1 MYAFTTIKLTT
12 FFTTQSKV
20 LRAMRSMNYLT
31 KLIMFGCLL
40 STVPVIFIGIF
51 AYITASNEIQ
61 KNVNEGK
68 KQLIMQINSNVEQK
82 LTTVNHT
89 MNQVLASTVLKRAM
103 SQSLNAADFML
114 YDDLR
119 NEIRHMQS
127 FDTKLEDVILLN
139 QRYNWLIKNSGLYEL
154 NEYLYTEQL
163 LELMSLPEHASWV
176 LTPSHLFYSEEF
188 SRNTALCPY
197 NVTLIKQLPANS
209 LDTYG
214 LALATIP
221 TCSLQEMVEQDIDS
235 SSNVIIFDEQHNI
248 LVHSD
253 PALVGQRVEKADI
266 DLSALTDMSG
276 QYNTQI
282 NHVSSAVTYYKSSIT
297 GWTYM
302 SISSIAALT
311 IESKKIGLFTF
322 YICIGLMLLCF
333 LFVWLGT
340 KQFYS
345 PIRHLLLQIS
355 GNEQKPETQQLE
367 RNTNEFQLISER
379 VHQLFQSKSELE
391 HQVKQHLH
399 QVRTLFFMKAYQGQ
413 VKTREVHS
421 QLLQF
426 GYGKQLERWH
436 TMAGI
441 TMQIDFDSS
450 SSHTIQD
457 IDLLLFALHNI
468 VEEWIPIE
476 QRLAPIILDQ
486 SVVVIIGSAETEAV
500 VFHSMQYS
508 LTEAL
513 QQQVKQILN
522 LQISIGISSPFY
534 ELNGIGTAYR
544 EGLDAL
550 KHRITLGAGII
561 IQYDQ
566 MNEHRHVL
574 QLNYPQQLEH
584 ELLDAIKVAEE
595 EQAQLLLG
603 QLLYGIFQSDRS
615 PHEFQ
620 FPLTRLLNNLVI
632 SMQESGITLKQLH
645 HQHGSLLEQLLKIQH
660 KQEIER
666 WFWKT
671 IIQPLVVIYRD
682 RQEEQYHKLSEKV
695 IDLVQQCYDTD
706 LTLEECAARLH
717 YNANYLSSVFRK
729 ETNVSFSDYLT
740 MYRFKMA
747 KKWLSESDIAIKDI
761 AAKLRYNNPQNF
773 IRSFRKQEG
782 MTPGQ
787 YRDRFKSA

>member
-1 MYAFTTIKLTT
+1 
-12 FFTTQSKV
+12 
-20 LRAMRSMNYLT
+20 MRSLNYLT
-31 KLIMFGCLL
+31 KLIIFGCLL
-40 STVPVIFIGIF
+40 STIPVIFIGIF
-51 AYITASNEIQ
+51 AYVTASNEIQ

-68 KQLIMQINSNVEQK
+68 MQLIMQINSNVEQK

-103 SQSLNAADFML
+103 SQTLNAADFML

-127 FDTKLEDVILLN
+127 FDTRLEDVILLN
-139 QRYNWLIKNSGLYEL
+139 QRHNWLIKNSGLYEL
-154 NEYLYTEQL
+154 SEYEYAEQL
-163 LELMSLPEHASWV
+163 SELIHVPEHSSWV
-176 LTPSHLFYSEEF
+176 LTPSYLFYSEEF

-197 NVTLIKQLPANS
+197 NITLVKQLPANS

-221 TCSLQEMVEQDIDS
+221 TCTLQDMVEQNIDS
-235 SSNVIIFDEQHNI
+235 SSKVIIFDEQYNI
-248 LVHSD
+248 LIHTDQS
-253 PALVGQRVEKADI
+253 LIGQKIDEAGI
-266 DLSALTDMSG
+266 DLAALNEMSG

-282 NHVSSAVTYYKSSIT
+282 NQISSAVTYYKSSLT

-302 SISSIAALT
+302 SISSIEALT
-311 IESKKIGLFTF
+311 SESKKIGQYTL
-322 YICIGLMLLCF
+322 YICIGLIVLCF

-345 PIRHLLLQIS
+345 PVRRLLLQIS
-355 GNEQKPETQQLE
+355 GSDQQAEDQQLE
-367 RNTNEFQLISER
+367 RSTNEFQLISER
-379 VHQLFQSKSELE
+379 VHELFQSKSELE
-391 HQVKQHLH
+391 HQVKQHIH

-413 VKTREVHS
+413 IKAGEMRT
-421 QLLQF
+421 QLQQF
-426 GYGKQLERWH
+426 GYGKQLEQWH
-436 TMAGI
+436 TMAGMTI
-441 TMQIDFDSS
+441 QIDFHAA

-457 IDLLLFALHNI
+457 IDLLLFALHNV
-468 VEEWIPIE
+468 VEEWIPAE

-486 SVVVIIGSAETEAV
+486 SVVVIIGSAEQKAD

-508 LTEAL
+508 LTESL
-513 QQQVKQILN
+513 QRQVQQLLN
-522 LQISIGISSPFY
+522 LQISIGISAPFY
-534 ELNGIGTAYR
+534 ELGGIGSAYR

-550 KHRITLGAGII
+550 KHRMILGAGII

-574 QLNYPQQLEH
+574 QLSYPQQLEH

-595 EQAQLLLG
+595 ERAKELLTQLLHSV
-603 QLLYGIFQSDRS
+603 FQSDRS

-620 FPLTRLLNNLVI
+620 FPLTRLLNNLII
-632 SMQESGITLKQLH
+632 SMQESGITLKQLK
-645 HQHGSLLEQLLKIQH
+645 HQQGSLLEQLLKIQH

-671 IIQPLVVIYRD
+671 VIHPLVVIYRD
-682 RQEEQYHKLSEKV
+682 RQEEQYHKLSEKI
-695 IDLVQQCYDTD
+695 IDLVQQYYDTD

-729 ETNVSFSDYLT
+729 ETSVSFSDYLT

-747 KKWLSESDIAIKDI
+747 KKWLAESDIAIKDI

-773 IRSFRKQEG
+773 IRSFRKHEG

-787 YRDRFKSA
+787 YRNRFKSA

>member
-1 MYAFTTIKLTT
+1 
-12 FFTTQSKV
+12 
-20 LRAMRSMNYLT
+20 MRSLNYLT
-31 KLIMFGCLL
+31 KLIIFGCLL
-40 STVPVIFIGIF
+40 STIPVIFIGIF
-51 AYITASNEIQ
+51 AYVTASNEIQ

-68 KQLIMQINSNVEQK
+68 MQLIMQINSNVEQK

-103 SQSLNAADFML
+103 SQTLNAADFML

-127 FDTKLEDVILLN
+127 FDTRLEDVILLN
-139 QRYNWLIKNSGLYEL
+139 QRHNWLIKNSGLYEL
-154 NEYLYTEQL
+154 SEYEYAEQL
-163 LELMSLPEHASWV
+163 SELIHVPEHSSWV
-176 LTPSHLFYSEEF
+176 LTPSYLFYSEEF

-197 NVTLIKQLPANS
+197 NITLVKQLPANS

-221 TCSLQEMVEQDIDS
+221 TCTLQEMVEQNIDS
-235 SSNVIIFDEQHNI
+235 SSKVIIFDEQHNI
-248 LVHSD
+248 LVHTDQS
-253 PALVGQRVEKADI
+253 LIGQKIDEAGI
-266 DLSALTDMSG
+266 DLAALNEMSG

-282 NHVSSAVTYYKSSIT
+282 NQISSAVTYYKSSLT

-302 SISSIAALT
+302 SISSIEALT
-311 IESKKIGLFTF
+311 SESKKIGQYTL
-322 YICIGLMLLCF
+322 YICIGLIVLCF

-340 KQFYS
+340 RQFYS
-345 PIRHLLLQIS
+345 PVRRLLLQIS
-355 GNEQKPETQQLE
+355 GSDQQAEDQQLE
-367 RNTNEFQLISER
+367 RSTNEFQLISER
-379 VHQLFQSKSELE
+379 VHELFQSKSELE
-391 HQVKQHLH
+391 HQVKQHIH

-413 VKTREVHS
+413 IKAGEMRA
-421 QLLQF
+421 QLQQF
-426 GYGKQLERWH
+426 GYGKQLEQWH
-436 TMAGI
+436 TMAGMTI
-441 TMQIDFDSS
+441 QIDFHAA

-457 IDLLLFALHNI
+457 IDLLLFALHNV
-468 VEEWIPIE
+468 VEEWIPAE

-486 SVVVIIGSAETEAV
+486 SVVVIIGSAEQEAD

-508 LTEAL
+508 LTESL
-513 QQQVKQILN
+513 QRQVQQLLN
-522 LQISIGISSPFY
+522 LQISIGISAPFY
-534 ELNGIGTAYR
+534 ELGGIGSAYR

-550 KHRITLGAGII
+550 KHRMILGAGII

-574 QLNYPQQLEH
+574 QLSYPQQLEH

-595 EQAQLLLG
+595 ERAKELLTQLLHSV
-603 QLLYGIFQSDRS
+603 FQSDRS

-620 FPLTRLLNNLVI
+620 FPLTRLLNNLII
-632 SMQESGITLKQLH
+632 SMQESGITLKQLK
-645 HQHGSLLEQLLKIQH
+645 HQQGSLLEQLLKIQH

-671 IIQPLVVIYRD
+671 VIQPLVVIYRD
-682 RQEEQYHKLSEKV
+682 RQEEQYHKLSEKI
-695 IDLVQQCYDTD
+695 IDLVQQYYDTD

-729 ETNVSFSDYLT
+729 ETSVSFSDYLT

-747 KKWLSESDIAIKDI
+747 KKWLAESDIAIKDI

-773 IRSFRKQEG
+773 IRSFRKHEG

>member
-1 MYAFTTIKLTT
+1 
-12 FFTTQSKV
+12 
-20 LRAMRSMNYLT
+20 MRSLNYLT
-31 KLIMFGCLL
+31 KLIIFGCLL
-40 STVPVIFIGIF
+40 STIPVIFIGIF
-51 AYITASNEIQ
+51 AYVTASNEIQ

-68 KQLIMQINSNVEQK
+68 MQLIMQINSNVEQK

-103 SQSLNAADFML
+103 SQTLNAADFML

-127 FDTKLEDVILLN
+127 FDTRLEDVILLN
-139 QRYNWLIKNSGLYEL
+139 QRHNWLIKNSGLYEL
-154 NEYLYTEQL
+154 SEYEYAEQL
-163 LELMSLPEHASWV
+163 SELIHVPEHSSWV
-176 LTPSHLFYSEEF
+176 LTPSYLFYSEEF

-197 NVTLIKQLPANS
+197 NITLVKQLPANS

-221 TCSLQEMVEQDIDS
+221 TCTLQEMVEQNIDS
-235 SSNVIIFDEQHNI
+235 SSKVIIFDEQHNI
-248 LVHSD
+248 LVHTDQS
-253 PALVGQRVEKADI
+253 LIGQKIDEAGI
-266 DLSALTDMSG
+266 DLAALNEMSG

-282 NHVSSAVTYYKSSIT
+282 NQISSAVTYYKSSLT

-302 SISSIAALT
+302 SISSIEALT
-311 IESKKIGLFTF
+311 SESKKIGQYTL
-322 YICIGLMLLCF
+322 YICIGLIVLCF

-345 PIRHLLLQIS
+345 PVRRLLLQIS
-355 GNEQKPETQQLE
+355 GSDQQAEDQQLE
-367 RNTNEFQLISER
+367 RSTNEFQLISER
-379 VHQLFQSKSELE
+379 VHELFQSKSELE
-391 HQVKQHLH
+391 HQVKQHIH

-413 VKTREVHS
+413 IKAGEMRT
-421 QLLQF
+421 QLQQF
-426 GYGKQLERWH
+426 GYGKQLEQWH
-436 TMAGI
+436 TMAGMTI
-441 TMQIDFDSS
+441 QIDFHAA

-457 IDLLLFALHNI
+457 IDLLLFALHNV
-468 VEEWIPIE
+468 VEEWIPAE

-486 SVVVIIGSAETEAV
+486 SVVVIIGSAEQEAD

-508 LTEAL
+508 LTESL
-513 QQQVKQILN
+513 QRQVQQLLN
-522 LQISIGISSPFY
+522 LQISIGISAPFY
-534 ELNGIGTAYR
+534 ELGGIGSAYR

-550 KHRITLGAGII
+550 KHRMILGAGII

-574 QLNYPQQLEH
+574 QLSYPQQLEH

-595 EQAQLLLG
+595 ERAKELLTQLLHSV
-603 QLLYGIFQSDRS
+603 FQSDRS

-620 FPLTRLLNNLVI
+620 FPLTRLLNNLII
-632 SMQESGITLKQLH
+632 SMQESGITLKQLK
-645 HQHGSLLEQLLKIQH
+645 HQQGSLLEQLLKIQH

-671 IIQPLVVIYRD
+671 VIQPLVVIYRD
-682 RQEEQYHKLSEKV
+682 RQEEQYHKLSEKI
-695 IDLVQQCYDTD
+695 IDLVQQYYDTD

-729 ETNVSFSDYLT
+729 ETSVSFSDYLT

-747 KKWLSESDIAIKDI
+747 KKWLAESDIAIKDI

-773 IRSFRKQEG
+773 IRSFRKHEG

>member
-1 MYAFTTIKLTT
+1 
-12 FFTTQSKV
+12 
-20 LRAMRSMNYLT
+20 MRSLNYLT
-31 KLIMFGCLL
+31 KLIIFGCLL
-40 STVPVIFIGIF
+40 STIPVIFIGIF
-51 AYITASNEIQ
+51 AYVTASNEIQ

-68 KQLIMQINSNVEQK
+68 MQLIMQINSNVEQK

-103 SQSLNAADFML
+103 SQTLNAADFML

-127 FDTKLEDVILLN
+127 FDTRLEDVILLN
-139 QRYNWLIKNSGLYEL
+139 QRHNWLIKNSGLYEL
-154 NEYLYTEQL
+154 SEYEYAEQL
-163 LELMSLPEHASWV
+163 SELIHVPEHSSWV
-176 LTPSHLFYSEEF
+176 LTPSYLFYSEEF

-197 NVTLIKQLPANS
+197 NITLVKQLPANS

-221 TCSLQEMVEQDIDS
+221 TCTLQEMVEQNIDS
-235 SSNVIIFDEQHNI
+235 SSKVIIFDEQYNI
-248 LVHSD
+248 LVHTDQS
-253 PALVGQRVEKADI
+253 LIGQKIDEAGI
-266 DLSALTDMSG
+266 DLAVLNEMSG

-282 NHVSSAVTYYKSSIT
+282 NQISSAVTYYKSSLT

-302 SISSIAALT
+302 SISSIEALT
-311 IESKKIGLFTF
+311 SESKKIGQYTL
-322 YICIGLMLLCF
+322 YICIGLIVLCF

-345 PIRHLLLQIS
+345 PVRRLLLQIS
-355 GNEQKPETQQLE
+355 GSDQQAEDQQLE
-367 RNTNEFQLISER
+367 RSTNEFQLISER
-379 VHQLFQSKSELE
+379 VHELFQSKSELE
-391 HQVKQHLH
+391 HQVKQHIH

-413 VKTREVHS
+413 IKAGEMRT
-421 QLLQF
+421 QLQQF
-426 GYGKQLERWH
+426 GYGKQLEQWH
-436 TMAGI
+436 KMAGMTI
-441 TMQIDFDSS
+441 QIDFHAA

-457 IDLLLFALHNI
+457 IDLLLFALHNV
-468 VEEWIPIE
+468 VEEWIPAE

-486 SVVVIIGSAETEAV
+486 SVVVIIGSAEQEAD

-508 LTEAL
+508 LTESL
-513 QQQVKQILN
+513 QRQVQQLLN
-522 LQISIGISSPFY
+522 LQISIGISAPFY
-534 ELNGIGTAYR
+534 ELGGIGSAYR

-550 KHRITLGAGII
+550 KHRMILGAGII

-574 QLNYPQQLEH
+574 QLSYPQQLEH

-595 EQAQLLLG
+595 DRAKELLTQLLHSV
-603 QLLYGIFQSDRS
+603 FQSDRS

-620 FPLTRLLNNLVI
+620 FPLTRLLNNLII
-632 SMQESGITLKQLH
+632 SMQESGITLKQLK
-645 HQHGSLLEQLLKIQH
+645 HQQGSLLEQLLKIQH

-671 IIQPLVVIYRD
+671 VIQPLVVIYRD
-682 RQEEQYHKLSEKV
+682 RQEEQYHKLSEKI
-695 IDLVQQCYDTD
+695 IDLVQQYYDTD

-729 ETNVSFSDYLT
+729 ETSVSFSDYLT

-747 KKWLSESDIAIKDI
+747 KKWLAESDIAIKDI

-773 IRSFRKQEG
+773 IRSFRKHEG

>member
-1 MYAFTTIKLTT
+1 
-12 FFTTQSKV
+12 
-20 LRAMRSMNYLT
+20 MRSLNYLT
-31 KLIMFGCLL
+31 KFIIFGCLL
-40 STVPVIFIGIF
+40 STIPVIFIGIF
-51 AYITASNEIQ
+51 AYVTATNEIQ

-89 MNQVLASTVLKRAM
+89 MNQVLASTVLKKAM
-103 SQSLNAADFML
+103 SQSLTASDFML

-119 NEIRHMQS
+119 NEIRHMQL
-127 FDTKLEDVILLN
+127 FDTRLEDVILLN
-139 QRYNWLIKNSGLYEL
+139 ERHNWLVKNSGLYEL
-154 NEYLYTEQL
+154 NQYEHAEQL
-163 LELMSLPEHASWV
+163 LELIHLPDYSSWT

-188 SRNTALCPY
+188 SRNTALCSY
-197 NVTLIKQLPANS
+197 NITLVKQLPANS
-209 LDTYG
+209 IDTYG

-221 TCSLQEMVEQDIDS
+221 ACTLHEMVAQNIDS
-235 SSNVIIFDEQHNI
+235 SSNVIIFDEQLKI
-248 LVHSD
+248 ISHSD
-253 PALVGQRVEKADI
+253 PELIGQQVDQTGI
-266 DLSALTDMSG
+266 DLSMLTESSG

-282 NHVSSAVTYYKSSIT
+282 NHMSSAITYYKSSMT

-302 SISSIAALT
+302 SISSIEALT
-311 IESKKIGLFTF
+311 AESKKIGSYTL
-322 YICIGLMLLCF
+322 YICLALILLCF
-333 LFVWLGT
+333 LFVWLAT

-345 PIRHLLLQIS
+345 PIRRLLLQIS
-355 GNEQKPETQQLE
+355 GVDQEAKEQALKPS
-367 RNTNEFQLISER
+367 TNEFQLISDHF
-379 VHQLFQSKSELE
+379 HQLFQSNSELE
-391 HQVKQHLH
+391 QQVNRHMH

-413 VKTREVHS
+413 IKAGEMRS
-421 QLLQF
+421 QLQQF
-426 GYGKQLERWH
+426 GYTNQLEQWH
-436 TMAGI
+436 TMSGI
-441 TMQIDFDSS
+441 TIQIDFDAA

-457 IDLLLFALHNI
+457 IDLLLFALHNV

-476 QRLAPIILDQ
+476 ERLAPIILDQ
-486 SVVVIIGSAETEAV
+486 SIVVIIGSAETNADD
-500 VFHSMQYS
+500 FHSMQYG

-513 QQQVKQILN
+513 QQQVQQVLN

-534 ELNGIGTAYR
+534 ELRDVGTAYR
-544 EGLDAL
+544 QGLDAL

-595 EQAQLLLG
+595 EQAKELLTQLLHS
-603 QLLYGIFQSDRS
+603 IFQSDRS

-620 FPLTRLLNNLVI
+620 FPLSRLLNNLII
-632 SMQESGITLKQLH
+632 SMQESGITLKQLNH
-645 HQHGSLLEQLLKIQH
+645 HHGSLLEQLLKIQH

-671 IIQPLVVIYRD
+671 VIYPLIVIYRD
-682 RQEEQYHKLSEKV
+682 RQEEQYHKLSEKI
-695 IDLVQQCYDTD
+695 IDLVQRYYDTD
-706 LTLEECAARLH
+706 LTLEECAASLH

-761 AAKLRYNNPQNF
+761 ATKLRYNNPQNF